1 MVDVQTI
8 SITVASASVVAGIVY
23 YAFQVRHQTRLRQTD
38 LVMRLYSTYDSLE
51 FLEAWNTI
59 FFTEDG
65 DYDSFLKKLGGKRHL
80 ASFVCMF
87 YDEVGVLL
95 HKGLIDIDLV
105 DELFGDAVPLMWEK
119 LKNFIEEARRR
130 YRPGAYL
137 HFEYLYNE
145 MKKREQRK

>member
-1 MVDVQTI
+1 LVDIQTV
-8 SITVASASVVAGIVY
+8 SIAVASASVVAGIVY

-59 FFTEDG
+59 FFTEEG
-65 DYDSFLKKLGGKRHL
+65 DYDSFLGKLGGKRHVI
-80 ASFVCMF
+80 SFVCMF

-105 DELFGDAVPLMWEK
+105 TELFGDGKTNIP
-119 LKNFIEEARRR
+119 
-130 YRPGAYL
+130 
-137 HFEYLYNE
+137 
-145 MKKREQRK
+145 